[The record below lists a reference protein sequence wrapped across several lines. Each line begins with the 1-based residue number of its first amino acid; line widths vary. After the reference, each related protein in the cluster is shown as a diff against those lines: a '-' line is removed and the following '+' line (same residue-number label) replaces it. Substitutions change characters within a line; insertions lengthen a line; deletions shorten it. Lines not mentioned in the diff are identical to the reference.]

1 MPVQLEC
8 PKLAYSVKE
17 AVHATSLKKSTIYNY
32 IAAGKLKS
40 RRVGGRTIIPAES
53 LRALIEGEAA

>member
-1 MPVQLEC
+1 MTLEV

-32 IAAGKLKS
+32 INAGKLET
-40 RRVGGRTIIPAES
+40 RRVGGRTIIPAAS
-53 LRALIEGEAA
+53 LIKLLQGEAA

>member
-1 MPVQLEC
+1 MSLEV

-32 IAAGKLKS
+32 INAGKLET
-40 RRVGGRTIIPAES
+40 RRIGGRTIIPAAS
-53 LRALIEGEAA
+53 LHKLLQGEAA

>member
-1 MPVQLEC
+1 MTLEV

-32 IAAGKLKS
+32 INAGKLET
-40 RRVGGRTIIPAES
+40 RRVGGRTIIPAAS
-53 LRALIEGEAA
+53 LHKLLQGEAA

>member
-1 MPVQLEC
+1 MTLEV

-32 IAAGKLKS
+32 INTGKLET
-40 RRVGGRTIIPAES
+40 RRVGGRTIIPAAS
-53 LRALIEGEAA
+53 LHKLLQGEAA

>member
-1 MPVQLEC
+1 MSLEV

-32 IAAGKLKS
+32 INAGKLET
-40 RRVGGRTIIPAES
+40 RRVGGRTIIPAAS
-53 LRALIEGEAA
+53 LHKLLQGEAA